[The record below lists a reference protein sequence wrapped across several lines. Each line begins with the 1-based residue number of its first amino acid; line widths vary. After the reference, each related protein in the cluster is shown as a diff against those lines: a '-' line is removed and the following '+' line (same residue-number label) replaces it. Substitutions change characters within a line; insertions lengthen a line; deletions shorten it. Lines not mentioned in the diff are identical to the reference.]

1 MRVRA
6 LLLRGRHHVRG
17 GERRH
22 VRLLLLLGL
31 PGGRLLLGPP
41 LRFAPAGRV
50 TRNQRGGTA
59 FHRIS
64 DTVPRPTKSGNY

>member
-22 VRLLLLLGL
+22 VRLLLLGL

-50 TRNQRGGTA
+50 TRNQREGTA